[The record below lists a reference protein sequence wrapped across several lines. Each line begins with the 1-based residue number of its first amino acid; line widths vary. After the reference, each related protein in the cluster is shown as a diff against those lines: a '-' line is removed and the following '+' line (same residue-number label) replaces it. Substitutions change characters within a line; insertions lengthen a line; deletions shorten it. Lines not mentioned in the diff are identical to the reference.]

1 MPLKFRLHQRQEL
14 ESVFLLASLHCRD
27 VAFHIVVQREQLG
40 CPQAVRCPSA
50 NQFLGNV
57 LVQDIRQFNVTPNR
71 LPRALFRL
79 MHLEPV
85 RGNVPHSRHRQRTV
99 RSLPARNL
107 CVSRSKARQGVPN
120 SLLVVRV
127 MASVDRAI
135 QPLGDHSVDSLNCLS
150 RQTGYTLR
158 LSAPF
163 VRFCRDEDGPSWR
176 RRLPSPAPLLP
187 SSFVKA
193 GDPFLHASNILVM
206 SEVLGLPRTLIH
218 LIMQSEVGTNRLVQP
233 PSRSMAIAVVR
244 QGFAPRVGSSL
255 DPVFPVVP
263 SRGQPLHN

>member
-1 MPLKFRLHQRQEL
+1 MPVLRPRQELFPWNRHTQMPLQFRLHQRQKL

-40 CPQAVRCPSA
+40 CPKAIRCPSA

-57 LVQDIRQFNVTPNR
+57 LVPDIGQFNVTPHR
-71 LPRALFRL
+71 LLRALFRL

-85 RGNVPHSRHRQRTV
+85 RGNVPHSRHRQRTI

-120 SLLVVRV
+120 GLLVIRV

-135 QPLGDHSVDSLNCLS
+135 EPLGDQSVDSFDCVS

-163 VRFCRDEDGPSWR
+163 ARFRRDEDGR
-176 RRLPSPAPLLP
+176 GGDGCFLRRL
-187 SSFVKA
+187 
-193 GDPFLHASNILVM
+193 
-206 SEVLGLPRTLIH
+206 
-218 LIMQSEVGTNRLVQP
+218 
-233 PSRSMAIAVVR
+233 
-244 QGFAPRVGSSL
+244 SSL
-255 DPVFPVVP
+255 LASSKPAIL
-263 SRGQPLHN
+263 SSMLRI